1 MTALPNIMRTLF
13 YADDSII
20 TFHITNN
27 DEFTSFVSV
36 EEDFELDPLWDI
48 ETVEFLEDGGGVR
61 WAEFW
66 T

>member
-27 DEFTSFVSV
+27 DEFTSFVNV

>member
-20 TFHITNN
+20 TFHITHN